1 MSAKKAAPG
10 GRSLSPCSPVT
21 DLPGFGPKRAAL
33 LAKLGLT
40 HLGDFPGYFPRDYE
54 DRTTI
59 YPLSRAPQDLK
70 VCFRLIIANDPVL
83 SRLRQGMQLVKVRAF
98 DHTGSV
104 EIVFFNRPYTQKQLE
119 KGREY
124 IFYGKIENYPHR
136 PQLINPLFEEIGED
150 GEVTGR
156 ILPIY
161 PLSAGISSSMVEQG
175 VRTALQ
181 VCPVPE
187 SAIPETIAEKM
198 GLMDNAEAYT
208 QIHFPHSLEEAAEAR
223 RRFIFEEL
231 YTFCCASVGLK
242 WESKT
247 RVRRPMQYFDPEEF
261 YQKLPFT
268 PTDAQK
274 RAIADAFADMTS
286 PNRMNRLVQG
296 DVGSGKTLVAAACAW
311 LCRRNKRQ
319 AVIMAPTELLARQHQ
334 KTLTGLLAPFGMQ
347 VGLLV
352 SAMPTAEK
360 KAALMAAANGTF
372 DLICGTHALIQNVV
386 EFTDPALFVV
396 DEQHRFGVA
405 QRSALAKK
413 QPDSHMLVM
422 SATPIPRTLSLII
435 FGDLD
440 LSIIDQM
447 PRGRLPIETYSIGE
461 DKRRRM
467 ESFLLKQVQEG
478 GQAYIVCPLIEES
491 EVSDRQSAE
500 EYITRLSK
508 ALPMLRI
515 GLMHG
520 KLPAKEKEA
529 VMAEFAAGMLDVL
542 VSTTVIEVGID
553 VPNANLMIIEN
564 AESFGLSQLHQLR
577 GRVGR
582 GKRQSYCI
590 LMRKG
595 SRTPRLDVICKTADG
610 FKVAEEDLKLRGP
623 GDFFGNR
630 QHGLPAFR
638 LADLSADLRVFEQAR
653 TAAEETFRRD
663 PGLELPEHAALRTRV
678 MSLLQDESG
687 IKRN

>member
-1 MSAKKAAPG
+1 MSAKKTG
-10 GRSLSPCSPVT
+10 GEKSLSPQSPVT

-33 LAKLGLT
+33 LEKLGLT
-40 HLGDFPGYFPRDYE
+40 RIGDFLGYFPRDYE
-54 DRTTI
+54 DRTTV
-59 YPLSRAPQDLK
+59 YPLSKAPPEQK
-70 VCFRLIIANDPVL
+70 ACFRLIIAGDPTL
-83 SRLRQGMQLVKVRAF
+83 ARLRQGMQLVKVRAF
-98 DHTGSV
+98 DHTGSI
-104 EIVFFNRPYTQKQLE
+104 EIVFFNRPYTKNQLFR
-119 KGREY
+119 GREY
-124 IFYGKIENYPHR
+124 IFYGKLENYPQR
-136 PQLINPLFEEIGED
+136 PQLINPLFEEVGED

-161 PLSAGISSSMVEQG
+161 PLSAGISSGMIEQG
-175 VRTALQ
+175 VRAALQ
-181 VCPVPE
+181 VCPIPE
-187 SAIPETIAEKM
+187 SCLPPALEAEL
-198 GLMDNAEAYT
+198 GLMDNREAYR
-208 QIHFPHSLEEAAEAR
+208 QIHFPQSFEEAAAAR
-223 RRFIFEEL
+223 RRFVFEEL

-242 WESKT
+242 WEAKT
-247 RVRRPMQYFDPEEF
+247 RVSNPLQYFDPEDF
-261 YQKLPFT
+261 YRQLPFV

-274 RAIADAFADMTS
+274 RAIRDAFADMTS
-286 PNRMNRLVQG
+286 QSRMNRLVQG

-311 LCRRNKRQ
+311 LCRQNKRQ

-360 KAALMAAANGTF
+360 KAALMAAADGTF

-440 LSIIDQM
+440 LSVIDQM
-447 PRGRLPIETYSIGE
+447 PRGRKPIETYSIGP
-461 DKRRRM
+461 DKRKRM
-467 ESFLLKQVQEG
+467 ENFLLRQVQEG

-491 EVSDRQSAE
+491 EVSDRESAE
-500 EYITRLSK
+500 EYVAKLAK

-520 KLPAKEKEA
+520 RLPAREKEA

-553 VPNANLMIIEN
+553 VPNANLMIIED

-582 GKRQSYCI
+582 GQRQSYCI

-595 SRTPRLDVICKTADG
+595 PRTPRLEVICNTADG

-638 LADLSADLRVFEQAR
+638 LADLSNDLQIFERAR
-653 TAAEETFRRD
+653 QAAEETFRRD
-663 PGLELPEHAALRTRV
+663 PDLTLPEHAPLRARV
-678 MSLLQDESG
+678 MALLQDESG
-687 IKRN
+687 VKRN